1 MARSPF
7 FMFFVV
13 LLVVVAFLMVVSFT
27 QLNKPTDPVYYN
39 TSSSINQT
47 QGFIDTSLTQS
58 VSWAAPA
65 VFIALAVVL
74 IATLA
79 LLKRR

>member
-13 LLVVVAFLMVVSFT
+13 LLVVVAFVMVVSFA
-27 QLNKPTDPVYYN
+27 QFNKPTDPVYYN

-58 VSWAAPA
+58 VSWAASA
-65 VFIALAVVL
+65 TFIALAVVL
-74 IATLA
+74 IATLV